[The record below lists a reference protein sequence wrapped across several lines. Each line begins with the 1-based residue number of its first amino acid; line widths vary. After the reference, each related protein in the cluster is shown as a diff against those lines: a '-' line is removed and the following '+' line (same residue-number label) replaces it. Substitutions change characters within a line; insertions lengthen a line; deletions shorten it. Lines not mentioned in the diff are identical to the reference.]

1 MLVAYITCIAALLG
15 LAFGSFLNVCAS
27 RMPEGESIVSPGSH
41 CRSCGHALLWH
52 ENIPI
57 ASWIFLCRR
66 CGNCGAAISWR
77 YPLVELAV
85 ASTWTIIARNA
96 VLVLF
101 SPKLATTSAVE
112 TCLIAAG
119 NMVLC
124 WLLILLA
131 TLDAEH
137 LWLPNRLTLGGAVL
151 GVPFAL
157 VRFGVHWVWP
167 LTPRELIAGLE
178 HRKDISS
185 HFVNWLL
192 GIVIAP
198 SILLFVRWSYRLVRK
213 QEGIGLG
220 DVKLMLLLGA
230 WLGLA
235 HTLLAFVCGIVLGT
249 VFSLVLLVVP
259 RARRDDTS
267 WLLNRIPLGTFLCIG
282 GIFSALWGSSLIDEY
297 LRLAGL

>member
-1 MLVAYITCIAALLG
+1 MLVAYITCLAALLG

-41 CRSCGHALLWH
+41 CRNCGQPIRWY
-52 ENIPI
+52 ENIPL
-57 ASWIFLCRR
+57 ASWIFLRGR
-66 CGNCGAAISWR
+66 CSNCGAGIGLR

-85 ASTWTIIARNA
+85 AFTWA
-96 VLVLF
+96 VIVRQALDGLL
-101 SPKLATTSAVE
+101 SPQMTTTSAVE
-112 TCLIAAG
+112 TCLIATG

-137 LWLPNRLTLGGAVL
+137 FWLPNRITLGGAAL

-167 LTPRELIAGLE
+167 LEPARIIKGLE
-178 HRKDISS
+178 APHNISG
-185 HFVNWLL
+185 HLMDWLL

-198 SILLFVRWSYRLVRK
+198 SIILFVRWSYRLVRRR
-213 QEGIGLG
+213 EGIGLG
-220 DVKLMLLLGA
+220 DAKLMLLLGV

-235 HTLLAFVCGIVLGT
+235 HTLVAFFLGVLLGT
-249 VFSLVLLVVP
+249 AFSFVLLVAP
-259 RARRDDTS
+259 RTRRDDAS
-267 WLLNRIPLGTFLCIG
+267 WLLNRIPLGTFLCFG
-282 GIFSALWGSSLIDEY
+282 GILSALWGSALIDEY
-297 LRLAGL
+297 LHVTGF